1 MDSPWGRKELDMTEQ
16 LSLHFYIQRC
26 CKFSH
31 SIYNFQEVI
40 IPTKK
45 KDIQQ

>member
-16 LSLHFYIQRC
+16 LSLHFYIKRC